1 MAIIMRGDVP
11 AKRQMGIGTAI
22 KRKLAEAALVDL
34 PIAAVKTAA
43 GLPIFGGEGA
53 ETEQDKML
61 REAIEK
67 LISEGTRDELTPT
80 PSFMRTPT
88 PMLMPLGG
96 QTLPGGL
103 GQGVQVG
110 LMTPTLAPMPRFR

>member
-22 KRKLAEAALVDL
+22 KRKLAEKALVDL
-34 PIAAVKTAA
+34 PVAAVKTAA
-43 GLPIFGGEGA
+43 GLPIFGGEEA

-67 LISEGTRDELTPT
+67 LIADGTRDDLKPT
-80 PSFMRTPT
+80 PSLMQTVT

-103 GQGVQVG
+103 GQNVQVG

>member
-67 LISEGTRDELTPT
+67 LISEGTSDVLTPT
-80 PSFMRTPT
+80 PPLMQSVT
-88 PMLMPLGG
+88 PMMMPLGG

-103 GQGVQVG
+103 GQGVGVT
-110 LMTPTLAPMPRFR
+110 LMPQGFRLG

>member
-22 KRKLAEAALVDL
+22 KRKLAEKALVDL
-34 PIAAVKTAA
+34 PVAAVKTAA
-43 GLPIFGGEGA
+43 GLPIFGGEEA

-61 REAIEK
+61 REAIER
-67 LISEGTRDELTPT
+67 LIAEGTSDVLTPT
-80 PSFMRTPT
+80 PPLMQSAT
-88 PMLMPLGG
+88 PMMMPLGG

-103 GQGVQVG
+103 GQGVNVT
-110 LMTPTLAPMPRFR
+110 LMPQGFRLG